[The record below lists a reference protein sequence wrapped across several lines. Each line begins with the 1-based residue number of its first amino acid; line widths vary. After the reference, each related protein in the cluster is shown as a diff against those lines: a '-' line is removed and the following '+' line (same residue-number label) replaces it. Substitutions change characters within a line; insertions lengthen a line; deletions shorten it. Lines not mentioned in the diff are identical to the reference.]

1 MRTES
6 GGRSSEIGMEYKFF
20 SIVGVGRS
28 GTSLLMSMLNAH
40 PRIALPPETHFV
52 DQYVIG
58 DAWKPTSELIKDL
71 LVDQRFNRIGFDG
84 EDLVNLLYRSGKDS
98 RPARFYREMLSM
110 YAEKNGVQVIGD
122 KAPKNLEYLPV
133 LHRILK
139 GNLII
144 HVIRDPRD
152 VYLSRT
158 KAAWSASRSDLSH
171 LVAYRSQYGLARY
184 FGKRMYGHHYLEIKY
199 EDLISQPEL
208 ELMTICKHLELPYD
222 SCMLDY
228 EKSSEKLV
236 APDEMEWKK
245 ETLEPIKTD
254 NINKWKNDLKA
265 EKAAL
270 IEIVCSKPFRDG
282 FYEKSQGSLTMK
294 NVFLS
299 IIYRPIA
306 FLYTCWVMFK
316 NWRALLAIPRD

>member
-1 MRTES
+1 MARVPPLWSRCWPLAQGILQYRLTR
-6 GGRSSEIGMEYKFF
+6 GGPGCS
-20 SIVGVGRS
+20 
-28 GTSLLMSMLNAH
+28 
-40 PRIALPPETHFV
+40 
-52 DQYVIG
+52 Q
-58 DAWKPTSELIKDL
+58 
-71 LVDQRFNRIGFDG
+71 
-84 EDLVNLLYRSGKDS
+84 DS
-98 RPARFYREMLSM
+98 WQSP
-110 YAEKNGVQVIGD
+110 
-122 KAPKNLEYLPV
+122 
-133 LHRILK
+133 
-139 GNLII
+139 
-144 HVIRDPRD
+144 
-152 VYLSRT
+152 
-158 KAAWSASRSDLSH
+158 
-171 LVAYRSQYGLARY
+171 
-184 FGKRMYGHHYLEIKY
+184 
-199 EDLISQPEL
+199 
-208 ELMTICKHLELPYD
+208 CKHLELPYD

-306 FLYTCWVMFK
+306 FLYTGWVMFK